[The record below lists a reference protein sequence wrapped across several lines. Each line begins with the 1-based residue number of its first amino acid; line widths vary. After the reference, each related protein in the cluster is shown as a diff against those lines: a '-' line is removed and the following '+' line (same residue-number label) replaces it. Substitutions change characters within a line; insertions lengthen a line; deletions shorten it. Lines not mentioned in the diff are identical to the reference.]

1 MKSTFKT
8 DDGRSITVQPQPL
21 SKTVLIQCHDPI
33 KGALTHLLIPA
44 TMAGV
49 FAQAVELAAAWKPSA
64 AECGLR
70 CHDGN
75 ACAAGQ
81 RPCPTPAAC
90 GAVI

>member
-8 DDGRSITVQPQPL
+8 DDGRSITVQPLPH
-21 SKTVLIQCHDPI
+21 SKAVLVQSHDPHA
-33 KGALTHLLIPA
+33 GAMMHLLIPA
-44 TMAGV
+44 DMAGV
-49 FAQAVELAAAWKPSA
+49 FAQAIELAAAWKPSA